1 MSAIATTALHRP
13 IPRRGPRPLRH
24 GAPPMQQIAC
34 TVRVVAGI
42 PIIHRVFPR
51 RCRVVIR
58 LRIRAEVLEVT
69 LPTLRDLARSCRGAA
84 WLLLGSGLIA
94 GAICNIVPR

>member
-13 IPRRGPRPLRH
+13 IHRRGPTPVWPET
-24 GAPPMQQIAC
+24 PPMQQIAC

-42 PIIHRVFPR
+42 PIVHRVFR
-51 RCRVVIR
+51 TCRVVIR

-69 LPTLRDLARSCRGAA
+69 LPTVRDFGRSCRQAA
-84 WLLLGSGLIA
+84 LFVLGSTLVA